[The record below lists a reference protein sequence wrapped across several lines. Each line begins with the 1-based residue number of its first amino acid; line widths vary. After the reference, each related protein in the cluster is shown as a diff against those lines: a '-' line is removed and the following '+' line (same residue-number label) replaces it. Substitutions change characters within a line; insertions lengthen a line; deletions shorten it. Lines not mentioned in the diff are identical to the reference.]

1 MQASPAAMHITS
13 TSQTTPGATKRPSGD
28 DFTVD
33 RLTKKPKLWPQNHF
47 DSGFVGRLAH
57 EVKYK
62 AEMFANRRQFVKA
75 ILLKQ
80 RKMSLGAGMLLIH
93 EQLRSSAAKP
103 SVELENLSSSTPEA
117 EDSESVSLTPPTSSA
132 PSTAAR
138 EDTSHWVRR
147 STRKRTAMDVQYVED
162 SDDEFLE
169 VEEKATSKSAPIP
182 AINQTDK
189 SQIRVSGRKRD
200 AAGVEYVDDSD
211 AEMTESLLAEDKV
224 APATARK
231 STVSKTGSKSRKKK
245 APKKTPTRTKR
256 TTRAKATESRTESDE
271 QQVPEPEPA
280 FQLEENGSGVDAPE
294 SDQAH
299 MGLTQSTCFTYPESA
314 LRESLALIIDED
326 HTGTNNEAV
335 QDVPATCPKTPA
347 PPQQPKK
354 RGGRPPRPRMLGT
367 EDFFTPANDF
377 KFKYDSPTGRTA
389 AQLNALLAPPARPPI
404 SAWDANGLYD
414 YGIGPLS
421 YDHLGSRPKTDLA
434 AKLVEQMEVAHAA
447 EAEKVEKE
455 QEVKY
460 RMQDMLKGLG
470 YEKQEDEVDEDG
482 FEFRYSVYGKD
493 EDGVAAE
500 DDGMPGDEV
509 PEDKAPDHDAPEA
522 EVGYDMMDW
531 DEVDDGELTGEEVMD
546 ED

>member
-1 MQASPAAMHITS
+1 
-13 TSQTTPGATKRPSGD
+13 
-28 DFTVD
+28 VD
-33 RLTKKPKLWPQNHF
+33 RLTKKLNLWPQNHF
-47 DSGFVGRLAH
+47 HSGFVGRLAL

-62 AEMFANRRQFVKA
+62 AGIFANRQQFVKGV
-75 ILLKQ
+75 LLKQ
-80 RKMSLGAGMLLIH
+80 RKMSLGAAMMLVH
-93 EQLRSSAAKP
+93 DQLRSSAAKP
-103 SVELENLSSSTPEA
+103 SAELESLSSTTPEA
-117 EDSESVSLTPPTSSA
+117 ENSAPQSLTLPTSSA
-132 PSTAAR
+132 PTTSAW

-147 STRKRTAMDVQYVED
+147 STRKRTATGVQYVED

-211 AEMTESLLAEDKV
+211 ADMTESLLAEDKV
-224 APATARK
+224 SPTTGRK
-231 STVSKTGSKSRKKK
+231 PTVSKTGSKSRKKK
-245 APKKTPTRTKR
+245 ALKKTPTRTKR
-256 TTRAKATESRTESDE
+256 GTRAKATKSRTESDV
-271 QQVPEPEPA
+271 QRVPEPEPEPEPA
-280 FQLEENGSGVDAPE
+280 SQLEVNSPGVDAPDPKF
-294 SDQAH
+294 SDPAH

-314 LRESLALIIDED
+314 MRESLALIIDED
-326 HTGTNNEAV
+326 HAATNNAAV
-335 QDVPATCPKTPA
+335 QIPVTSPETPA

-354 RGGRPPRPRMLGT
+354 RGGRPPRPRMVGT
-367 EDFFTPANDF
+367 EDFSSPANDF
-377 KFKYDSPTGRTA
+377 KFKYDSPSGRTA
-389 AQLNALLAPPARPPI
+389 AQLNALLAPPARPPV

-421 YDHLGSRPKTDLA
+421 YDHLGSRPKEDLA
-434 AKLVEQMEVAHAA
+434 EKLVEQMEAAHAA
-447 EAEKVEKE
+447 EAEKSDQE

-460 RMQDMLKGLG
+460 RMQDMLKGFG

-482 FEFRYSVYGKD
+482 FEFRYSAYGKD

-500 DDGMPGDEV
+500 DDGVPEDEV
-509 PEDKAPDHDAPEA
+509 PGDKAPDHEAPED
-522 EVGYDMMDW
+522 EVGCDMMDW